1 MPPLQK
7 PAGKFQTPAVLPA
20 DSHKEA
26 DTAKPRTPRKPKFHK
41 AIAKQAAQEVTSA
54 PDPDILVVSK
64 IITVTTIATLIMNAH
79 RL

>member
-7 PAGKFQTPAVLPA
+7 PAGEFQTPAVLPA

-26 DTAKPRTPRKPKFHK
+26 DTGKPCTPRKPKFHK
-41 AIAKQAAQEVTSA
+41 AKQAAQERTSA
-54 PDPDILVVSK
+54 PDPDIVVVSN
-64 IITVTTIATLIMNAH
+64 IVTVTTIATLIMNAH